1 MVARPRLLELLEE
14 RVELGLLEEGR
25 PVDPREHLAVGVAA
39 PVCARDRLQLD
50 RADALR
56 ARRVRPAAQVG
67 EGAVGVERDGVDA
80 VVLHQILDELD
91 LVVLALAAEA
101 LERLLDRD
109 VLARE
114 GLVGGDV
121 LAHLRLD
128 GLEVGV
134 READAVGEV
143 EVVVEA
149 VLDRRPDGDLHARV
163 EVHDRRGEHVGGVV
177 ADEVERVLPA
187 AIGDDLQ
194 GLVGLQRL
202 GEVAQLAVLLDGQG
216 GARQPRADRSGGV
229 GAAGAL
235 GKLERRAI
243 GEGDLHRSRCYASA
257 RPQRQFGGEANE
269 RSCRL
274 LR

>member
-1 MVARPRLLELLEE
+1 MSTPSFF
-14 RVELGLLEEGR
+14 
-25 PVDPREHLAVGVAA
+25 D
-39 PVCARDRLQLD
+39 
-50 RADALR
+50 
-56 ARRVRPAAQVG
+56 
-67 EGAVGVERDGVDA
+67 
-80 VVLHQILDELD
+80 QILDELD

-114 GLVGGDV
+114 RLVGGDV

-134 READAVGEV
+134 GEADAVGEV

-194 GLVGLQRL
+194 RLVGLQRL
-202 GEVAQLAVLLDGQG
+202 REVAQLAVLLDGQG

-269 RSCRL
+269 RSHSICVDITKAATWTRL
-274 LR
+274 LQLVSGSLSGRIVCGEEQDPAGTSRSPRNTAPRDPWVARSPR